1 MSWWESTFSLTRTA
15 NRLIAMAISPRII
28 VIHLNIFHSA
38 TRRSNAIFHTSI
50 STNWHANALTSTNAS
65 YYAQKDKTY
74 TPKLYALVL
83 TNQRSMLSIQAALVQ
98 KISRIHIKMALQ
110 LLLKDLR
117 SGGSAQ
123 ARIITLR
130 ASAMGSIC
138 GTNLLAVAF
147 NSTNV

>member
-15 NRLIAMAISPRII
+15 KRLIAMAISPRMI
-28 VIHLNIFHSA
+28 VIHLNSYHSA

-50 STNWHANALTSTNAS
+50 STNWHANASTSTNVS

-74 TPKLYALVL
+74 TQKLYALAL
-83 TNQRSMLSIQAALVQ
+83 TNQRSMLSIQAALVLR
-98 KISRIHIKMALQ
+98 ISRNQIKMELQ

-117 SGGSAQ
+117 IRGSAQ
-123 ARIITLR
+123 GRIIIQR

-147 NSTNV
+147 NRSNV